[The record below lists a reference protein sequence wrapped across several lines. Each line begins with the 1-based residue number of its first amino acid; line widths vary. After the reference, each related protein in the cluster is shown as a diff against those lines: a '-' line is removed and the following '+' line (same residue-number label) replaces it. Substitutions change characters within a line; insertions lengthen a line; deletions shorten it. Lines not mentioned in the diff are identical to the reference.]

1 MAAHC
6 VNSKLRSIACV
17 QQDTCSSATAIASSL
32 PCLYQLYIILLV
44 KLAFILKLQISL
56 IGEKKTIFCQS
67 QTSASKADLGK
78 LRSVDQICPLGSVIW
93 PVIRYVK
100 D

>member
-1 MAAHC
+1 MFISYSYS
-6 VNSKLRSIACV
+6 VV
-17 QQDTCSSATAIASSL
+17 PSL
-32 PCLYQLYIILLV
+32 FIPAVYNLFSETSQR
-44 KLAFILKLQISL
+44 AFILKLKISL

-67 QTSASKADLGK
+67 QTSASKADVGK
-78 LRSVDQICPLGSVIW
+78 LRSVDQICSLGSVIW

>member
-1 MAAHC
+1 MFISYSYS
-6 VNSKLRSIACV
+6 VV
-17 QQDTCSSATAIASSL
+17 PSL
-32 PCLYQLYIILLV
+32 FIPAVYNFVSETSQR
-44 KLAFILKLQISL
+44 AFILKLQISL

-93 PVIRYVK
+93 AVIRYVK